1 MHEIADIACNFTS
14 DRFDNDLD
22 EVIDRAVANDITK
35 FGLICSRL
43 SDLDKLLEIY
53 NRYSKEMFFTIGVH
67 PHHANEINEEYL
79 EKLKEAININNPH
92 AIGETGLDFF
102 RNLSTYEE
110 QIFAFEEQI
119 KIAIDTNKPLFLHQ
133 RDSHDDF
140 IKILRKYSSDINK
153 AVVHCFTGTQEQLD
167 DYLELDCYIGVTGWI
182 CDEKRNVELRKTI
195 KNIPLE
201 RLMIETDCPYLI
213 PKNLPDKPKNNR
225 NEPYNL
231 NHIVAE
237 IACLW
242 ILMKDFL
249 EKKLSKIPKI
259 FLTVN
264 SKSKFNLK
272 IYVFIMFYLVRNRE
286 FQF

>member
-22 EVIDRAVANDITK
+22 EVINQAIVNNITK

-43 SDLDKLLEIY
+43 SDIDKLLEIY
-53 NRYSKEMFFTIGVH
+53 NRYSKDMFFTIGVH

-79 EKLKEAININNPH
+79 KKLKEVINNNNPH

-153 AVVHCFTGTQEQLD
+153 SVVHCFTGTKEQLN

-182 CDEKRNVELRKTI
+182 CDAKRNVELRKTI

-213 PKNLPDKPKNNR
+213 PKNLEEKPKNNR
-225 NEPYNL
+225 NEPTYL
-231 NHIVAE
+231 NHIANEVA
-237 IACLW
+237 A
-242 ILMKDFL
+242 LMKEDIDDIR
-249 EKKLSKIPKI
+249 EKTYKTSLS
-259 FLTVN
+259 F
-264 SKSKFNLK
+264 
-272 IYVFIMFYLVRNRE
+272 
-286 FQF
+286 FQK

>member
-1 MHEIADIACNFTS
+1 MHEIDDIACNFTS

-22 EVIDRAVANDITK
+22 EIIDRAIANNITK
-35 FGLICSRL
+35 FGLICSQL

-53 NRYSKEMFFTIGVH
+53 HRYSKNMFFTIGVH

-79 EKLKEAININNPH
+79 EKLKEAISKNNPH
-92 AIGETGLDFF
+92 AVGEVGLDFF

-119 KIAIDTNKPLFLHQ
+119 KISIDTNKPLFLHQ

-153 AVVHCFTGTQEQLD
+153 TVVHCFTGTQQQLD

-182 CDEKRNVELRKTI
+182 CDKKRNVELRKTI
-195 KNIPLE
+195 KNIPLS

-225 NEPYNL
+225 NEPKYLKHILSEISFLMGIDENL
-231 NHIVAE
+231 
-237 IACLW
+237 
-242 ILMKDFL
+242 L
-249 EKKLSKIPKI
+249 EKETYKNTKYL
-259 FLTVN
+259 
-264 SKSKFNLK
+264 FN
-272 IYVFIMFYLVRNRE
+272 F
-286 FQF
+286 

>member
-14 DRFDNDLD
+14 ERFNKDLD
-22 EVIDRAVANDITK
+22 DVIKRAIANKITK

-43 SDLDKLLEIY
+43 SDIEKLLEIY
-53 NRYSKEMFFTIGVH
+53 NRYSKDMFFTIGVH

-79 EKLKEAININNPH
+79 KKLKEVINNNNPH

-110 QIFAFEEQI
+110 QIYAFEEQI

-153 AVVHCFTGTQEQLD
+153 SVVHCFTGTKEQLN

-182 CDEKRNVELRKTI
+182 CDAKRNVELRKTI

-213 PKNLPDKPKNNR
+213 PKNLDEKPKNNR
-225 NEPYNL
+225 NEPTYL
-231 NHIVAE
+231 NHIANEVAT
-237 IACLW
+237 
-242 ILMKDFL
+242 LMKKDINDIR
-249 EKKLSKIPKI
+249 EKTYKTSLS
-259 FLTVN
+259 FF
-264 SKSKFNLK
+264 KS
-272 IYVFIMFYLVRNRE
+272 
-286 FQF
+286 

>member
-14 DRFDNDLD
+14 ERFDKDLD
-22 EVIDRAVANDITK
+22 DVINRAITNKITK
-35 FGLICSRL
+35 FALICSRL
-43 SDLDKLLEIY
+43 NDLEKLLEIY
-53 NRYSKEMFFTIGVH
+53 NRFTKDMYFTIGVH
-67 PHHANEINEEYL
+67 PHHANEINDEYL
-79 EKLKEAININNPH
+79 NRLKEAIKDNNPH
-92 AIGETGLDFF
+92 AIGETGLDFY

-110 QIFAFEEQI
+110 QIYAFEEQI

-140 IKILRKYSSDINK
+140 IKILRKYSADFNK
-153 AVVHCFTGTQEQLD
+153 AVVHCFTGTQKQLD

-213 PKNLPDKPKNNR
+213 PKNLHDKPKNNR
-225 NEPYNL
+225 NEPCNL

-237 IACLW
+237 IAM
-242 ILMKDFL
+242 LMALDEENLRKETL
-249 EKKLSKIPKI
+249 RNTEK
-259 FLTVN
+259 F
-264 SKSKFNLK
+264 FNA
-272 IYVFIMFYLVRNRE
+272 
-286 FQF
+286 

>member
-43 SDLDKLLEIY
+43 SDLDKLLKIY
-53 NRYSKEMFFTIGVH
+53 KRYSKEMFFTIGVH
-67 PHHANEINEEYL
+67 PHHANEINTEYL
-79 EKLKEAININNPH
+79 KKLKEAISINNPH

-110 QIFAFEEQI
+110 QILAFEEQI
-119 KIAIDTNKPLFLHQ
+119 KIAIDTCKPLFLHQ

-182 CDEKRNVELRKTI
+182 CDAKRNVELRKTI

-201 RLMIETDCPYLI
+201 KLMIETDCPYLI
-213 PKNLPDKPKNNR
+213 PKNLQNKPNNNR
-225 NEPYNL
+225 NEPVNL
-231 NHIVAE
+231 NHIAKV
-237 IACLW
+237 IA
-242 ILMKDFL
+242 ILMDVDEL
-249 EKKLSKIPKI
+249 KLRQQT
-259 FLTVN
+259 FQN
-264 SKSKFNLK
+264 SKRFFN
-272 IYVFIMFYLVRNRE
+272 N
-286 FQF
+286 

>member
-14 DRFDNDLD
+14 ERFDKDLN
-22 EVIDRAVANDITK
+22 EVINRAIKNKITK

-43 SDLDKLLEIY
+43 NDLDNLLKIHKQ
-53 NRYSKEMFFTIGVH
+53 YSNNMFFTIGVH
-67 PHHANEINEEYL
+67 PHHANEINDDYL
-79 EKLKEAININNPH
+79 KKLIDAVKKNNPH
-92 AIGETGLDFF
+92 AVGETGLDFF

-153 AVVHCFTGTQEQLD
+153 AVVHCFTGTKQQLD

-182 CDEKRNVELRKTI
+182 CDANRNVELRKTI

-213 PKNLPDKPKNNR
+213 PKDLPNKPKNNR
-225 NEPYNL
+225 NEPCNL
-231 NHIVAE
+231 NHIVSE
-237 IACLW
+237 IGMLMGVDEE
-242 ILMKDFL
+242 ILRKDTF
-249 EKKLSKIPKI
+249 KN
-259 FLTVN
+259 T
-264 SKSKFNLK
+264 KSFFTN
-272 IYVFIMFYLVRNRE
+272 
-286 FQF
+286 

>member
-22 EVIDRAVANDITK
+22 EVINQAIVNNITK

-43 SDLDKLLEIY
+43 SEIDKLLEIY
-53 NRYSKEMFFTIGVH
+53 NRYSKDMFFTIGVH

-79 EKLKEAININNPH
+79 KKLKEVINNNNPH
-92 AIGETGLDFF
+92 AIGETGLDFY

-153 AVVHCFTGTQEQLD
+153 SVVHCFTGTKEQLN

-182 CDEKRNVELRKTI
+182 CDAKRNVELRKTI

-213 PKNLPDKPKNNR
+213 PKNLDEKPKNNR
-225 NEPYNL
+225 NEPTYL
-231 NHIVAE
+231 NHIANEVA
-237 IACLW
+237 A
-242 ILMKDFL
+242 LMKKDINDIR
-249 EKKLSKIPKI
+249 EKTYKTSLS
-259 FLTVN
+259 FF
-264 SKSKFNLK
+264 KS
-272 IYVFIMFYLVRNRE
+272 
-286 FQF
+286 

>member
-22 EVIDRAVANDITK
+22 QVINRAIVNNITK

-43 SDLDKLLEIY
+43 SDIDKLLEIY
-53 NRYSKEMFFTIGVH
+53 NRYSKDMFFTIGVH

-79 EKLKEAININNPH
+79 KKLKEVINNNNPH

-153 AVVHCFTGTQEQLD
+153 SVVHCFTGTKKQLN

-182 CDEKRNVELRKTI
+182 CDAKRNVELRKTI

-213 PKNLPDKPKNNR
+213 PKNLEEKPKNNR
-225 NEPYNL
+225 NEPTYL
-231 NHIVAE
+231 NHIANEVAT
-237 IACLW
+237 
-242 ILMKDFL
+242 LMKKDINDIR
-249 EKKLSKIPKI
+249 EKTYKTSLS
-259 FLTVN
+259 F
-264 SKSKFNLK
+264 
-272 IYVFIMFYLVRNRE
+272 
-286 FQF
+286 FQS

>member
-14 DRFDNDLD
+14 ERFDNDLD
-22 EVIDRAVANDITK
+22 EVINQAIVNNITK

-43 SDLDKLLEIY
+43 SDIDKLLEIY
-53 NRYSKEMFFTIGVH
+53 NRYSKDMFFTIGVH

-79 EKLKEAININNPH
+79 EKLKEVINNNNPH

-153 AVVHCFTGTQEQLD
+153 SVVHCFTGTKEQLN

-182 CDEKRNVELRKTI
+182 CDAKRNIELRKTI

-213 PKNLPDKPKNNR
+213 PKNLEEKPKNSR
-225 NEPYNL
+225 NEPTYL
-231 NHIVAE
+231 NHIANEVA
-237 IACLW
+237 A
-242 ILMKDFL
+242 LMKKDINDIR
-249 EKKLSKIPKI
+249 EKTYKTSLS
-259 FLTVN
+259 FF
-264 SKSKFNLK
+264 KS
-272 IYVFIMFYLVRNRE
+272 
-286 FQF
+286 

>member
-14 DRFDNDLD
+14 ERFDKDLD
-22 EVIDRAVANDITK
+22 KVIDTAITNKITK

-43 SDLDKLLEIY
+43 SDLNKLLKIY
-53 NRYSKEMFFTIGVH
+53 DQYSKNMFFTIGTH
-67 PHHANEINEEYL
+67 PHHANEINHDYL
-79 EKLKEAININNPH
+79 KKLIDAVKKNNPH

-119 KIAIDTNKPLFLHQ
+119 KIAIDMNKPLFLHQ

-153 AVVHCFTGTQEQLD
+153 AVVHCFTGTQQQLD

-182 CDEKRNVELRKTI
+182 CDAKRNVELRKTI

-201 RLMIETDCPYLI
+201 RLVIETDCPYLI

-225 NEPYNL
+225 NEPSNL
-231 NHIVAE
+231 NHIVNE
-237 IACLW
+237 ITKLMDIDKD
-242 ILMKDFL
+242 ILRKQTFRN
-249 EKKLSKIPKI
+249 
-259 FLTVN
+259 T
-264 SKSKFNLK
+264 KSFFD
-272 IYVFIMFYLVRNRE
+272 I
-286 FQF
+286 

>member
-1 MHEIADIACNFTS
+1 MHKIADIACNFTS

-22 EVIDRAVANDITK
+22 EVIERAITNNITK

-43 SDLDKLLEIY
+43 SDIDKLIEIY
-53 NRYSKEMFFTIGVH
+53 NRYSKNMFFTLGVH

-79 EKLKEAININNPH
+79 EKLKEIISKNNPH

-110 QIFAFEEQI
+110 QVFAFEEQI
-119 KIAIDTNKPLFLHQ
+119 KIAIKTNKPLFLHQ

-140 IKILRKYSSDINK
+140 IKILRKYSSDISK

-182 CDEKRNVELRKTI
+182 CDEKRNIELRETI

-213 PKNLPDKPKNNR
+213 PKDLPNKPKNNR
-225 NEPYNL
+225 NEPANL
-231 NHIVAE
+231 SHIAKV
-237 IACLW
+237 IA
-242 ILMKDFL
+242 ILMDVDEL
-249 EKKLSKIPKI
+249 KLREQT
-259 FLTVN
+259 FHN
-264 SKSKFNLK
+264 SESF
-272 IYVFIMFYLVRNRE
+272 FHS
-286 FQF
+286 

>member
-22 EVIDRAVANDITK
+22 EVIDRAIANHITK

-43 SDLDKLLEIY
+43 RDIDKLLEIY
-53 NRYSKEMFFTIGVH
+53 NRYSKDVFFTIGVH
-67 PHHANEINEEYL
+67 PHHANEINAEYL
-79 EKLKEAININNPH
+79 KKLKEVINNNNPH

-153 AVVHCFTGTQEQLD
+153 SVVHCFTGTKEQLN

-182 CDEKRNVELRKTI
+182 CDAKRNVELRKTI

-213 PKNLPDKPKNNR
+213 PKNLEEKPKNSR
-225 NEPYNL
+225 NEPTYL
-231 NHIVAE
+231 NHIANEVA
-237 IACLW
+237 A
-242 ILMKDFL
+242 LMKKDINDIR
-249 EKKLSKIPKI
+249 EKTYKTSLS
-259 FLTVN
+259 FF
-264 SKSKFNLK
+264 KS
-272 IYVFIMFYLVRNRE
+272 
-286 FQF
+286 

>member
-22 EVIDRAVANDITK
+22 EVINQAIVNNITK

-43 SDLDKLLEIY
+43 SDIDKLLEIY
-53 NRYSKEMFFTIGVH
+53 NRYSKDMFFTIGVH

-79 EKLKEAININNPH
+79 KKLKEVINNNNPH
-92 AIGETGLDFF
+92 AIGETGLDFY

-153 AVVHCFTGTQEQLD
+153 SVVHCFTGTKEQLN

-182 CDEKRNVELRKTI
+182 CDAKRNVELRKTI

-213 PKNLPDKPKNNR
+213 PKNLEEKPKNNR
-225 NEPYNL
+225 NEPTYL
-231 NHIVAE
+231 NHIANEVAT
-237 IACLW
+237 
-242 ILMKDFL
+242 LMKKDINDIR
-249 EKKLSKIPKI
+249 EKTYKTSLS
-259 FLTVN
+259 F
-264 SKSKFNLK
+264 
-272 IYVFIMFYLVRNRE
+272 
-286 FQF
+286 FQS